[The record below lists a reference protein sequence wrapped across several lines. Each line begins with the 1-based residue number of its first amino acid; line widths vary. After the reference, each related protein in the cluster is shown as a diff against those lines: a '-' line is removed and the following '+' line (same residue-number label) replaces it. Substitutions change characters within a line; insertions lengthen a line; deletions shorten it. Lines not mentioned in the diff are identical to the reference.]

1 LRAALASRGLRT
13 QPGLD
18 SSTFSFAPLFGNRA
32 LSPHGAP
39 YPGCWGCT
47 VCFLQNRRCPADRV
61 PGLSDKAQAVFAQPP
76 ADALDRFQTPCAPHR
91 VRMLYAA
98 TQVQPPLHM
107 ARCLSVKRTSLCG
120 SPTESAPEEFTLGAT
135 NELPRRFE
143 RRGWSAMSCLPG
155 SIIETWS
162 VVAQLQ
168 VPVTG

>member
-1 LRAALASRGLRT
+1 MKGSTSAAVRTAFLGRGICDSPLEHKRERRAPKCAKIFPEWSRRSLRAALASRGLRT

-47 VCFLQNRRCPADRV
+47 VCFLQDRRCPADRV

-120 SPTESAPEEFTLGAT
+120 SPTESA
-135 NELPRRFE
+135 
-143 RRGWSAMSCLPG
+143 
-155 SIIETWS
+155 
-162 VVAQLQ
+162 
-168 VPVTG
+168 